1 MDSTEHTDVPQQEND
16 YSSKVSKFETPVII
30 TANHNIHT
38 YRNSLKE
45 SQISLRVKLK
55 EFYNL
60 TYLVKDEELLRSYT
74 TEITALLNSAK
85 TTLQTA
91 QKANLIQSSPNL
103 KRRASASISRPSIAP
118 KKFKKSFSINKKLP
132 YSHRIGQR
140 AKMMRQLYRAKIFI
154 TDKNTVGVKTTVV
167 CDLQDRAVH
176 DEQVTAGS
184 TDHDLVE
191 THFVPPNRNRRER
204 CRMSAR
210 MSEEIKNDILNGHR
224 LRDDAINLCQKILK
238 LQFPLVNGFED
249 TDSGEKGWFSHH
261 KENFAQILFHA
272 DHWTAV
278 FSLDDKEI
286 YYCDSLAG
294 RIAEAVWKQ
303 IADIA
308 FTSESTLSVN
318 ISPVHQQ
325 KNSIDCGVFAVAHV
339 HGFLQ

>member
-1 MDSTEHTDVPQQEND
+1 M
-16 YSSKVSKFETPVII
+16 II
-30 TANHNIHT
+30 TANHKINT
-38 YRNSLKE
+38 YGNSLKE

-55 EFYNL
+55 EFYDL

-91 QKANLIQSSPNL
+91 QKANLIQRSPNL
-103 KRRASASISRPSIAP
+103 KRRASASISRPSVAP
-118 KKFKKSFSINKKLP
+118 KKFKKSFSINKKHP
-132 YSHRIGQR
+132 YSHRVGQR
-140 AKMMRQLYRAKIFI
+140 AEMMRQLYRAKIFI

-167 CDLQDRAVH
+167 CYFQDRAVH

-191 THFVPPNRNRRER
+191 TYFVPPNRNRRER

-224 LRDDAINLCQKILK
+224 LRDDAINLCQEILK

-261 KENFAQILFHA
+261 KENFAQVLFHA
-272 DHWTAV
+272 DHWTAM
-278 FSLDDKEI
+278 FSLDDKEVSKF
-286 YYCDSLAG
+286 YA
-294 RIAEAVWKQ
+294 
-303 IADIA
+303 
-308 FTSESTLSVN
+308 
-318 ISPVHQQ
+318 
-325 KNSIDCGVFAVAHV
+325 
-339 HGFLQ
+339 